1 MAIGIK
7 LRCEATWS
15 ASVLPL
21 RLRGALGRAAVEQ
34 TGTARLA
41 VVMIT
46 AVLTASLQRPVAPR
60 QPNGSPHW
68 AEFGVSVA
76 AVSET
81 IFVAASPMRN
91 GKRGPG
97 SVYVF
102 QHRSAGWVRADVLSV
117 PEIAV
122 EDLFGVSMAADG
134 DTLVVGAQF
143 ADARGEDSGQAYV
156 FERDNGR
163 WHQATVLSASD
174 AAAGDQFGLTVSV
187 SEETIVVGA
196 RLADSGAADAGAA
209 YVFARVNGSWQ
220 QVRKLIAS
228 DAAAGDIFGRVSI
241 DKDLMIVTADLNDDR
256 GRNAGK
262 AYAFQNRGGAW
273 VEVAQITANDGTAGD
288 EFGVSLAL
296 KDSIAVFGAVGANGR
311 ADDSGAAYVFE
322 RRESVWAQVGRLTAN
337 DGATGDAFG
346 LSVAAGT
353 DTIIVGAPNH
363 GGAGTHAG
371 AAYVFER
378 RAGVW
383 TQAMKLTASDAA
395 PGTSFGSTVAI
406 SGNTIVVGM
415 LLNGEGRRSRA
426 AYVFERRDGGWSEVA
441 RLVRE
446 ATASR

>member
-1 MAIGIK
+1 M
-7 LRCEATWS
+7 LRPYA
-15 ASVLPL
+15 LPL
-21 RLRGALGRAAVEQ
+21 RLPAALGRAAVGQ
-34 TGTARLA
+34 TGTARVA

-46 AVLTASLQRPVAPR
+46 AILTVSLQRPMAPTPK

-81 IFVAASPMRN
+81 IFVAASPVRN
-91 GKRGPG
+91 GKRDPG

-143 ADARGEDSGQAYV
+143 ADARGHDSGQAYV

-163 WHQATVLSASD
+163 WHQAAVLSASD

-187 SEETIVVGA
+187 SGETIVVGA

-209 YVFARVNGSWQ
+209 YVFTRDNGTWQ

-296 KDSIAVFGAVGANGR
+296 KESTAVFGAVGANGR
-311 ADDSGAAYVFE
+311 SDDSGAAYVFE
-322 RRESVWAQVGRLTAN
+322 PRESVWAQVGRLTAN
-337 DGATGDAFG
+337 DAATGDAFG

-363 GGAGTHAG
+363 SGAGTHAG

-383 TQAMKLTASDAA
+383 TQAVKLTASDAA
-395 PGTSFGSTVAI
+395 PVTSFGSTVAI

-415 LLNGEGRRSRA
+415 LLNGEGRRSGA

-441 RLVRE
+441 RLGPE
-446 ATASR
+446 ATAPR